1 MKRKL
6 IYLGIIAFFAIGIL
20 FAKNHKVDICHIPP
34 GNPENAHTINVSKI
48 AAQVHV
54 LLHGDSYGSCD
65 DGGEPDTEVERP
77 TDTVEE

>member
-48 AAQVHV
+48 AARVHV

-65 DGGEPDTEVERP
+65 EGGEPDTGTP
-77 TDTVEE
+77 PIPDDTE